1 MSEPGPEDVA
11 GTATAR
17 RQTLPRGAMSSQRL
31 EAFSDGV
38 FAIAITL
45 LVLDLVV
52 PARGD
57 GQRGLGTRLAAQW
70 PSYLAYVV
78 SFLVIG
84 IIWVNHHAVFNRVR
98 MVDRTVLFANL

>member
-1 MSEPGPEDVA
+1 MTATTTGT
-11 GTATAR
+11 GTAR
-17 RQTLPRGAMSSQRL
+17 PPRGTMSSQRL

-52 PARGD
+52 PARTAGHD
-57 GQRGLGTRLAAQW
+57 ALGTRLAHQW

-98 MVDRTVLFANL
+98 VVDRLVLFANLGLLL